1 MPPTNNLWHKRQQ
14 HTNPDTKTY
23 IYQAETTPHLATI
36 LSFPS
41 HVSTFPSLH
50 TKTCTEIINLA
61 TTIALFEPVRLHVRP
76 EDQSRAQDLLNQALE
91 TASAPD
97 IQRER
102 ISLIPAPTNHVWVRD
117 TGPVYVRGV
126 EDGKRYAI
134 DFGFCEWGNKLGELI
149 YNDSEDKTGAFGHL
163 ASGSVSGPPSGS
175 VSGTTIASASD
186 WPIMD
191 AKIRAENTAFA
202 SRVLEIENAANPS
215 NPVTRVVS
223 AVRLEGGGIEMDGEG
238 TFLAA
243 ESSVL
248 VPSRNAGLSR
258 DEVETELRRLLGVEK
273 FIWVPGREGLDIT
286 DCHIDAEARFIRPG
300 VVVLCKPHPSCEQV
314 YFDIYNEIRSI
325 LERETDAQG
334 RKFEIH
340 DIVEPDPKLVKGET
354 PVPGEEAC
362 PAASYVNFYF
372 VNGGL
377 VVPAFGDEGADR
389 EALEVLRGLVP
400 GRSVVQV
407 AVNALPRTGGVLH
420 CTTQQVV

>member
-1 MPPTNNLWHKRQQ
+1 MPPT
-14 HTNPDTKTY
+14 TNTNTNYTY
-23 IYQAETTPHLATI
+23 PAETTPHLATI
-36 LSFPS
+36 LSLPS
-41 HVSTFPSLH
+41 KASTFPPLH
-50 TKTCTEIINLA
+50 AKTTTEIITLA

-76 EDQSRAQDLLNQALE
+76 EDQRHAQTLLTQALE
-91 TASAPD
+91 KASAVQK
-97 IQRER
+97 QR
-102 ISLIPAPTNHVWVRD
+102 IALIPAPTNHVWVRD

-126 EDGKRYAI
+126 QDGRRYAV

-149 YNDSEDKTGAFGHL
+149 YNSSPDKIGALGGCHGSS
-163 ASGSVSGPPSGS
+163 SGAAD
-175 VSGTTIASASD
+175 ASASASASSD
-186 WPIMD
+186 WPVMD
-191 AKIRAENTAFA
+191 AKLQAENTAFA
-202 SRVLEIENAANPS
+202 SRVLEIENTLHPE
-215 NPVTRVVS
+215 NPVTRVIF

-258 DEVETELRRLLGVEK
+258 TEIETELRRLLGVTK

-300 VVVLCKPHPSCEQV
+300 VVVLCKPHPSCEPV
-314 YFDIYNEIRSI
+314 YFDIYREIREI

-334 RKFEIH
+334 RRFEIH
-340 DIVEPDPKLVKGET
+340 DIVEPDPILVKGD
-354 PVPGEEAC
+354 VHVVGEEIW

-377 VVPAFGDEGADR
+377 VIPAFGDGEADR
-389 EALEVLRGLVP
+389 RALEILKRLVP
-400 GRSVVQV
+400 EREVVQV